1 MTVRG
6 LNEGPP
12 KNLLVHSV
20 CGQVD
25 AMKFIRLNTA
35 VLSIIALAM
44 AASPDPAKA
53 TEPPATPWEKSADI
67 SVRLVSASH
76 AVGAEDTLDL
86 GLHFKLGPGWR
97 IYWENT
103 TGYSFHPRIDT
114 SGSQN
119 VASLNLLWPVPTRI
133 PVYEHITL
141 GYTREVVL
149 PIIAKLV
156 EPGKAARLR
165 VKVIYLACS
174 EICIPSTANF
184 DLDIPAGDPKPSE
197 FAQLIN
203 QYRGEIPNNPSSQ
216 GVKFD
221 LVQGGTGKRPTLKVV
236 AISNEPFSAP
246 DLVVGGPES
255 FEFSQPKVTLT
266 EGGRKATFEVP
277 TVMIDDFDPEH
288 LQGKELTIILSDSGR
303 IAGQI
308 LTVSKEPLA
317 RSPWA
322 KLVDFV
328 RGLLPD
334 NGAES

>member
-1 MTVRG
+1 M
-6 LNEGPP
+6 
-12 KNLLVHSV
+12 
-20 CGQVD
+20 Q
-25 AMKFIRLNTA
+25 FIRLKTIT
-35 VLSIIALAM
+35 LSIFALAAVASPKHADALET
-44 AASPDPAKA
+44 AASSWVNNH
-53 TEPPATPWEKSADI
+53 EI
-67 SVRLVSASH
+67 SVRLLSAST
-76 AVGAEDTLDL
+76 AVGDEDTLDL
-86 GLHFKLGPGWR
+86 GLHFKLEPGWR
-97 IYWENT
+97 IYWANT
-103 TGYSFHPRIDT
+103 TGYSFHPRIDA

-141 GYTREVVL
+141 GYEREVVL
-149 PIIAKLV
+149 PITVTLI
-156 EPGKAARLR
+156 EPGKAVRLEVE
-165 VKVIYLACS
+165 VKYLACS
-174 EICIPSTANF
+174 DFCIPSTANF

-197 FAQLIN
+197 FAQLIE

-216 GVKFD
+216 GIKFD

-236 AISNEPFSAP
+236 AISNVPFSAP

-255 FEFSQPKVTLT
+255 FEFSRPKVTLA

-303 IAGQI
+303 NAGQI